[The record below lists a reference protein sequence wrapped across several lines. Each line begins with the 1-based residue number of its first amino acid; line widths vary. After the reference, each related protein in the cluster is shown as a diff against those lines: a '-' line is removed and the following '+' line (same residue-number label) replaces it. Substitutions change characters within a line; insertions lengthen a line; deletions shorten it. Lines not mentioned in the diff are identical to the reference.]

1 MGSFPGCNHDIACH
15 QTHPNVDKKLFLAT
29 SQVGLKNPDKPF
41 PLNQEVG
48 VLKWR
53 LQTQDE
59 ALIPLSSEWCWVR
72 GCLGAGRVCE
82 IVCLRMCMGEGEWG
96 EVCIVRFSEAGL
108 HE

>member
-1 MGSFPGCNHDIACH
+1 MLAACKYDSVCH

-29 SQVGLKNPDKPF
+29 SQVGLKNADKPF

-59 ALIPLSSEWCWVR
+59 ALIPLSSEWCWSLC
-72 GCLGAGRVCE
+72 GICVCE
-82 IVCLRMCMGEGEWG
+82 CTHMCCVC
-96 EVCIVRFSEAGL
+96 VCVCVHA
-108 HE
+108 